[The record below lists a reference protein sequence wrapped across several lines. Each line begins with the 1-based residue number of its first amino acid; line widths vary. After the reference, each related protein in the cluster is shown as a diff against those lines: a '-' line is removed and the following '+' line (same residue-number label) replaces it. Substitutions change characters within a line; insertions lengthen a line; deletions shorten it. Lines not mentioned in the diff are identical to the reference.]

1 MGISSRR
8 IFIIRRMRRRGDII
22 GVWSLLIRGDD
33 IVLEKQ
39 QMLLN
44 YSLKL
49 ENLSTGLKS
58 MLIITRMNNKIEW
71 EIC

>member
-8 IFIIRRMRRRGDII
+8 IFIIR
-22 GVWSLLIRGDD
+22 DD